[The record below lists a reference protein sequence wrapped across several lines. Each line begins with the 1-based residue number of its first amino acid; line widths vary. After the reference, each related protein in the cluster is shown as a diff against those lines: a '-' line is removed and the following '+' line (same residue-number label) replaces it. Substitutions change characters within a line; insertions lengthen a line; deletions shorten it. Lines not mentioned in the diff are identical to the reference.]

1 MEVHNVTKDKD
12 YIITAKT
19 DTTVQDVE
27 SGYVLGVILA
37 ETQGRV
43 RALSDQFS
51 TEGECIVRP
60 FR

>member
-1 MEVHNVTKDKD
+1 METHNVTKDKK

-19 DTTVQDVE
+19 DTRVVDVE
-27 SGYVLGVILA
+27 SGYVLAIVPA
-37 ETQGRV
+37 DSQV
-43 RALSDQFS
+43 KVQALSEQFT

>member
-1 MEVHNVTKDKD
+1 MQTHSVFKDKD

-19 DTTVQDVE
+19 DTRVTDVE
-27 SGYVLGVILA
+27 SGYVLGIVPA
-37 ETQGRV
+37 ETQMRI
-43 RALSDQFS
+43 RAISDKFT

>member
-1 MEVHNVTKDKD
+1 MGTHKVTKDKK

-19 DTTVQDVE
+19 DTRVVDVA
-27 SGYVLGVILA
+27 SGYVLAIVAADSQVKVQAI
-37 ETQGRV
+37 
-43 RALSDQFS
+43 SDSFT